1 MQLPPLSL
9 YVHLPWCVRKCPY
22 CDFNS
27 HAAPAVLPQ
36 ADYIDALLQDFEH
49 DLAYAGGRALHS
61 IFFGGGT
68 PSLFTPE
75 EIGRFLSG
83 VHARAKCAA
92 DMEVTLEA
100 NPGTIE
106 HGRFSGYRE
115 AGVTRV
121 SLGAQSF
128 NESHL
133 KVLGRIHGGADIQR
147 AVAELTRAGIENFNL
162 DLMYALPEQTCA
174 QAVADVEAAVA
185 LGPRHISHY
194 QLTLEPGTVFY
205 HRPPPLPDDDI
216 AWEMQV
222 ECQSVLAAQGY
233 RQYEVSAYAIAG
245 AQCRHNLNYWEFGDY
260 IGVGAGAHGKLTH
273 GMLTRGNAD
282 DGALQVLR
290 TARYRQPREYLGRP
304 VAQRIAELR
313 KVSAGELPFEY
324 MLNLLRLVQGFDLAH
339 FEALTGLS
347 RETVAPTL
355 AAAQRKGLLE
365 QSGDRWYPT
374 GFGARFLNELQEMFL
389 EDVTAQAR
397 DASPERSPKMS
408 RVSDVKRMH
417 AKESASE

>member
-27 HAAPAVLPQ
+27 HAASAVLPQ

-49 DLAYAGGRALHS
+49 DLAYAGGRMLRS

-75 EIGRFLSG
+75 EIGRFLRDVTSR
-83 VHARAKCAA
+83 VNCAA

-128 NESHL
+128 NEGHL
-133 KVLGRIHGGADIQR
+133 KVLGRIHGRTDIRQ
-147 AVAELTRAGIENFNL
+147 AVAELARAGIENFNL
-162 DLMYALPEQTCA
+162 DLMYALPEQSCA
-174 QAVADVEAAVA
+174 QAVADVEAAIA

-194 QLTLEPGTVFY
+194 QLTLEPDTVFY

-222 ECQSVLAAQGY
+222 ECQSVLAARGY
-233 RQYEVSAYAIAG
+233 RQYEVSAYALAG
-245 AQCRHNLNYWEFGDY
+245 ARCRHNLNYWEFGDY
-260 IGVGAGAHGKLTH
+260 IGVGAGAHGKLTQ
-273 GMLTRGNAD
+273 GNAD
-282 DGALQVLR
+282 HSALQVLR
-290 TARYRQPREYLGRP
+290 TARHRQPREYLGRP
-304 VAQRIAELR
+304 VGQRLAELR
-313 KVSAGELPFEY
+313 EVAPGELPFEY
-324 MLNLLRLVQGFDLAH
+324 MLNLLRLVQGFELAH

-347 RETVAPTL
+347 RETIAPTL
-355 AAAQRKGLLE
+355 AAAQSKGLLE
-365 QSGDRWYPT
+365 HSGERWYPT
-374 GFGARFLNELQEMFL
+374 SFGARFLNELQEMFL
-389 EDVTAQAR
+389 EDATSQAR
-397 DASPERSPKMS
+397 EANVRES
-408 RVSDVKRMH
+408 RTLGARQRAH
-417 AKESASE
+417 AEE